1 MKKLVVSIFVMGM
14 ANSMF
19 AYRNYNH
26 APIPSGDDRA
36 AGCAPATERLFMEF
50 NNVRCLVETGGSMW
64 QDRATNVASYEVPV
78 GSKNHVLYSGALWM
92 GGEDI
97 NGQLKLAAH
106 TFRTGNDFWAG
117 PLGLLSDEYSN
128 YSPAVPQNADVLLV
142 RDFGA
147 ADIIPAECTKYDK
160 FFTIR
165 KAEVQQFVLTWNCAN
180 TDLLTPE
187 ECADVEPLDP
197 EVLNRIKNW
206 PAHGDPALG
215 EDYYLAPFYDN
226 PLAPSGLN
234 GRYDPVLDGDYPW
247 YDLEEEIDC
256 RNDRRVTLFGDETN
270 WWVFNDKGNIHTET
284 GADPIG
290 MEIRAQAFAFAT
302 DDAINDMTFYNYELI
317 NRGTQ
322 TLFNSYFGQ
331 WADPDIGFSENDYVG
346 CDVTRGLGFAY
357 NGESTDDGQGGQ
369 PGYGANVPAVGID
382 FFEGPYQDNDG
393 FDNAKGIGSGEA
405 LNGIGFGDGVTDNER
420 YGMRRFVY
428 YNIGGGPQGD
438 PNSATD
444 FYNYMQGIWQ
454 NGQAMLYG
462 GNGFNT
468 GTTSLECY
476 FMFPGASDP
485 QHWGTNGIDPGFDW
499 TEVQA
504 GNPDGDR
511 RFIQSAGPFKLTPG
525 AVNNI
530 TVGVVYG
537 ISDETDLEASVRA
550 MKTADSKAQALFDNC
565 FQLVEPPVA
574 PVLTIQEMEN
584 QLILYL
590 SEPPGFNE
598 QTWFERDKINIITP
612 DILADSGIF
621 YNDTFK
627 FEGYQI
633 YQMKDELS
641 SVSELNNLSEA
652 RLVAQCDREN
662 GISKL
667 VNYTYDEQLDIT
679 IPTVMVDGEDKGLKH
694 SFSVT
699 EDLFAPGDRKLV
711 NHKKYYYIAVA
722 YAQNN
727 FKQYDPNDPLLLDGQ
742 KIPYLRSRISGT
754 GKGIE
759 SVLGIPHDPSPE
771 ANGTIFTTTYGYQP
785 EITQIEGIG
794 NGGNFLELTQTT
806 IDQIMVDGRVAQPTY
821 KSGFGPI
828 GIQVID
834 PLNLKGGVYTLGF
847 GQDSASVNADT
858 WWIER
863 YDAVANTR
871 DTVKSDYIIS
881 IANEQLIPDWGIS
894 VNITQK
900 FYGGSGSETTRYTE
914 PIDATMTF
922 EDSSKFWLFGIPDG
936 DGTYTTNWIRSGS
949 NNAPSDPDPSCDPA
963 DWIYNPCYYYDRSL
977 DDESKYEK
985 LLGGIVAPFN
995 RVGSEIYGMPYGR
1008 PGYNYLTGTG
1018 NWFSS
1023 YSIAQTKSSFVQLHD
1038 VDIYITNDKSKWTRC
1053 VVIEINDNQTQ
1064 NEYPADDVLHPRSDQ
1079 SVNQDGNPDGSGT
1092 GMGWFPGYAID
1103 VNTGARLNMMFAE
1116 NSWLTG
1122 ENGRD
1127 MIWNPT
1133 SNFADN
1139 VGDPLLGGMHYV
1151 YVFGENVD
1159 GSGCPNYDGGNW
1171 LQNKFD
1177 VSVSTGARNS
1187 NFMNGWKNCMWVFE
1201 PFLIPN
1207 AKLLATDVKISLR
1220 INKPYEERLVT
1231 NVNNERPMYQFT
1243 ITNPTITMSSDQLVS
1258 VIDNINIV
1266 PNPYYAYS
1274 SYEVSK
1280 LDNRVKITNLPER
1293 CTITIFTVQGALVRT
1308 FEKDD
1313 PLTSVDWDL
1322 KNYKGIP
1329 IAGGVYL
1336 IHIKIPLVD
1345 ASGNSIGEEEK
1356 ILKWYGVLRQP
1367 DLENL

>member
-1 MKKLVVSIFVMGM
+1 MKKLILSIVVVAF

-19 AYRNYNH
+19 AYINYNH
-26 APIPSGDDRA
+26 APVPSGNGDDRA
-36 AGCAPATERLFMEF
+36 AGCAPANERLFMEF
-50 NNVRCLVETGGSMW
+50 NNVRALVETGGSMW
-64 QDRATNVASYEVPV
+64 RDRATGFASYEVPV
-78 GSKNHVLYSGALWM
+78 GSNNHVLYAGSLWM

-106 TFRTGNDFWAG
+106 TFHEADDFWAG
-117 PLGLLSDEYSN
+117 PLGQLIDGSGN
-128 YSPAVPQNADVLLV
+128 YTPQVPQNADVLLL

-147 ADIIPAECTKYDK
+147 ADITPAQCTKYDN

-165 KAEVQQFVLTWNCAN
+165 KAEVQQFVLYWQCAN
-180 TDLLTPE
+180 GILLPE
-187 ECADVEPLDP
+187 DCEDVEAIDP
-197 EVLNRIKNW
+197 EVLNRIVNW

-215 EDYYLAPFYDN
+215 EDEYLAPFYDN

-234 GRYDPVLDGDYPW
+234 GRYDPVADGDYPW

-284 GADPIG
+284 GGDPIG

-322 TLFNSYFGQ
+322 TLYNTYFGQ

-393 FDNAKGIGSGEA
+393 VDNAKGIGSGEA

-420 YGMRRFVY
+420 FGMRRFVY
-428 YNIGGGPQGD
+428 YNIGGGAQGD
-438 PNSATD
+438 PNAASD
-444 FYNYMQGIWQ
+444 FYRYMQGIWQ

-462 GNGFNT
+462 GNGFNQ

-476 FMFPGASDP
+476 FMFPGESDP
-485 QHWGTNGIDPGFDW
+485 QHWGTNGVDPGFDW
-499 TEVQA
+499 SEVQA
-504 GNPDGDR
+504 GNPVGDR
-511 RFIQSAGPFKLTPG
+511 RFIQSAGPFILTPG

-537 ISDETDLEASVRA
+537 VSDETDLEASVRA

-574 PVLTIQEMEN
+574 PILTIQEMEN

-590 SEPPGFNE
+590 SEPPGFDE
-598 QTWFERDKINIITP
+598 QTWYERDKINIITP
-612 DILADSGIF
+612 DVLADSGIF

-633 YQMKDELS
+633 YQMKDDLS

-652 RLVAQCDREN
+652 RLVAQCDVEN

-679 IPTVMVDGEDKGLKH
+679 IPTVMVDGENTGLRH

-699 EDLFAPGDRKLV
+699 EDLFATGDRKLV

-722 YAQNN
+722 YAQNE
-727 FKQYDPNDPLLLDGQ
+727 FKKYDPNDPILLDGQ

-759 SVLGIPHDPSPE
+759 AVLGIPHDPSPE
-771 ANGTIFTTTYGYQP
+771 ADGTIFTTTYGYQP
-785 EITQIEGIG
+785 EIKQIEGIG

-806 IDQIMVDGRVAQPTY
+806 IDQIMVDGRVDQPVY
-821 KSGFGPI
+821 KSGYGPV
-828 GIQVID
+828 GVQVID
-834 PLNLKGGVYTLGF
+834 PLNLKAGLYTLGF
-847 GQDSASVNADT
+847 GQTVADLDNDK

-863 YDAVANTR
+863 YDATNNTR
-871 DTVKSDYIIS
+871 DTVHSDYIIG

-900 FYGGSGSETTRYTE
+900 FYLGNGGETTLYTE
-914 PIDATMTF
+914 PIDATMEF
-922 EDSSKFWLFGIPDG
+922 ADSSKIWLYGIPDD
-936 DGTYTTNWIRSGS
+936 DGTYPTNWIRSGS
-949 NNAPSDPDPSCDPA
+949 NSVPDEVDPTCDPL
-963 DWIYNPCYYYDRSL
+963 DWIYNPCYYYDKSL
-977 DDESKYEK
+977 DDESAYEK

-995 RVGSEIYGMPYGR
+995 RVGGQIYGMPFGR
-1008 PGYNYLTGTG
+1008 PGYNYMTDAG

-1023 YSIAQTKSSFVQLHD
+1023 GTIAQTKSSFVQLHD
-1038 VDIYITNDKSKWTRC
+1038 VDIYFTNDKTKWTRC
-1053 VVIEINDNQTQ
+1053 VVIEINDNENQT
-1064 NEYPADDVLHPRSDQ
+1064 EHGDDILAPRSDE
-1079 SVNQDGNPDGSGT
+1079 SVDQNGNPDGSGT

-1103 VNTGARLNMMFAE
+1103 VNTGARLNMVFAE

-1139 VGDPLLGGMHYV
+1139 VGNPLFGGMHYV

-1159 GSGCPNYDGGNW
+1159 GSGCPNYDSGNW
-1171 LQNKFD
+1171 LKTMFD

-1187 NFMNGWKNCMWVFE
+1187 NYMNAWKNCMWVFE

-1207 AKLLATDVKISLR
+1207 AELLATDVKMSLR
-1220 INKPYEERLVT
+1220 IDKPYEERQVS
-1231 NVNNERPMYQFT
+1231 NVNNARPMYQFE
-1243 ITNPTITMSSDQLVS
+1243 ITNPTITMNSDQLVS

-1293 CTITIFTVQGALVRT
+1293 CTITIFTVQGNLVRT